1 MFVALLVGVSGRSA
15 GAAKLARASAAK
27 SSGRA
32 ELATG
37 AWAMSDAYINRTA
50 TKSCGEPVQAWCVY
64 RLDTGLV
71 KEMARFFGGS
81 ASVTELGAGV
91 GRYARALTPSV
102 RRYSAYDGMPGI
114 EHRSHGWVT
123 HGDVSNASLELAASD
138 YVVTF
143 EMAEH
148 VPRKFES
155 TLLDLIDR
163 AATRGVIL
171 SWSDKGNDGVGHV
184 NAKRASQVQ
193 QLFCARGFHL
203 HSVPTRAL
211 RSASYYWYFKKNI
224 LVFEREPPTIW
235 VDAPIASEMARQ
247 GTDMRRCG
255 QNRCCRSAVEA
266 QCIRGLRR
274 NTTCMTAW
282 VEA

>member
-1 MFVALLVGVSGRSA
+1 MFALLVGVSGRSA
-15 GAAKLARASAAK
+15 GAAKSARASAAK

-50 TKSCGEPVQAWCVY
+50 TKSCGEPVQAWC
-64 RLDTGLV
+64 D
-71 KEMARFFGGS
+71 
-81 ASVTELGAGV
+81 
-91 GRYARALTPSV
+91 
-102 RRYSAYDGMPGI
+102 
-114 EHRSHGWVT
+114 GWVT

-163 AATRGVIL
+163 AATRGVM
-171 SWSDKGNDGVGHV
+171 
-184 NAKRASQVQ
+184 
-193 QLFCARGFHL
+193 
-203 HSVPTRAL
+203 PTA
-211 RSASYYWYFKKNI
+211 
-224 LVFEREPPTIW
+224 W

-282 VEA
+282 LEA

>member
-50 TKSCGEPVQAWCVY
+50 TKS
-64 RLDTGLV
+64 
-71 KEMARFFGGS
+71 
-81 ASVTELGAGV
+81 
-91 GRYARALTPSV
+91 
-102 RRYSAYDGMPGI
+102 
-114 EHRSHGWVT
+114 
-123 HGDVSNASLELAASD
+123 
-138 YVVTF
+138 
-143 EMAEH
+143 
-148 VPRKFES
+148 
-155 TLLDLIDR
+155 
-163 AATRGVIL
+163 
-171 SWSDKGNDGVGHV
+171 
-184 NAKRASQVQ
+184 ASQVQ

-224 LVFEREPPTIW
+224 LVFEREPPTAW

-255 QNRCCRSAVEA
+255 QHRCCRSAVEA

-282 VEA
+282 LEA